1 MGISKQFL
9 LQQAK
14 RLETNYGKE
23 RFVMNPDIF
32 GLWYEMFQDCEEEG
46 LKLAV
51 DRCLKESEFPPTI
64 ATLMK
69 LYKELAD
76 EREELKRLIE
86 HEYSLMKSVWDEKDS
101 GETFNEIV
109 RYLNKQPKKERR
121 VKMVELSQEAISYY
135 HDLVAKG
142 IQNIPTILEYVKG
155 KE

>member
-1 MGISKQFL
+1 MIE
-9 LQQAK
+9 
-14 RLETNYGKE
+14 RE
-23 RFVMNPDIF
+23 RFIPYLQKLDKTYGGKLHFDQDLVD
-32 GLWYEMFQDCEEEG
+32 LWYEMFADCEEEG
-46 LKLAV
+46 IKLAV
-51 DRCLKESEFPPTI
+51 DRCIKESEFPPTI

-69 LYKELAD
+69 FYKELAE

-86 HEYSLMKSVWDEKDS
+86 HEYSLMKSVWGERDN
-101 GETFNEIV
+101 GETFDAIV
-109 RYLNKQPKKERR
+109 NYLNRQPKKERR